1 MPFLQSPAARPI
13 LGIVLIF
20 AAEVVLVMGLHA
32 YDIHLGLPLSLL
44 TVMLFLVPA
53 VWLGG
58 LYWHRIDEAA
68 REAQKTAWYWGG
80 SFGLGFGVIGVSLF
94 ARLGFA
100 PPDASPTLLMTYGA
114 VGVAAAQLIGFGIAW
129 ALWWA
134 RRR

>member
-1 MPFLQSPAARPI
+1 MPFLQSPAARPLI
-13 LGIVLIF
+13 GIALIF
-20 AAEVVLVMGLHA
+20 AAELVLLMGLHA
-32 YDIHLGLPLSLL
+32 YDIRLGLPLSLL

-80 SFGLGFGVIGVSLF
+80 SLGMGIGVIAVALF
-94 ARLGFA
+94 GRLGFA
-100 PPDASPTLLMTYGA
+100 PADAGPTLLLTYGA
-114 VGVAAAQLIGFGIAW
+114 VGVVFAQLIGFGIAW

>member
-1 MPFLQSPAARPI
+1 MPLVQPRAVRPLLWI
-13 LGIVLIF
+13 GLLM
-20 AAEVVLVMGLHA
+20 AAEVVLLMGLHA

-80 SFGLGFGVIGVSLF
+80 SLGMGLGVIAVSLF

-100 PPDASPTLLMTYGA
+100 PADAGPTLLMTYGA
-114 VGVAAAQLIGFGIAW
+114 VGVVAAQLIGFGIAW